1 MSSIRRPAAEPRHP
15 GANGSIAAA
24 VRAVPSP
31 RSFVLVGA
39 LPCAVALLAA
49 SATGVVAQEP
59 DTADAEEEAA
69 GEGGVTGSAGS
80 FTFAEQADGTR
91 LMVVPDRN
99 SSLNDGARL
108 FFRCRGDQREVFV
121 AVTEEEGRLGNA
133 RDGAGGRYRFG
144 SLPWSEM
151 VTWGSNEAGTA
162 AFMPPR
168 IAGSFADRARR
179 SDRVEVQIV
188 NPGGVRHRF
197 VFPMDGFTE
206 SADRLSCFAS
216 GADDEED

>member
-1 MSSIRRPAAEPRHP
+1 
-15 GANGSIAAA
+15 
-24 VRAVPSP
+24 
-31 RSFVLVGA
+31 
-39 LPCAVALLAA
+39 VALLAA
-49 SATGVVAQEP
+49 SATGVGAQEP
-59 DTADAEEEAA
+59 DTADAEEETA
-69 GEGGVTGSAGS
+69 GEVGVSGSAGS

-121 AVTEEEGRLGNA
+121 AVTEGEDRLGNA

-168 IAGSFADRARR
+168 LTGSFADRARR

-197 VFPMDGFTE
+197 IFPMDGFAE

-216 GADDEED
+216 GADDGES